1 MLAARARTGCL
12 ENACWPRSDRA
23 RYTDEQYYLCLCQR
37 LDAGYYYNY
46 CRLNGRRSTVAAYV
60 CVLHVCVQPPAVD
73 AGYNRRKGL
82 WDSYCHDRQKAP
94 VWPTP
99 DNCLSP
105 EQKRST
111 EHLCMLSVL
120 CEPWHDTHRA
130 RRKREGFTKAPLV
143 PRAMRVHEGCLA
155 CAYCTVVL
163 LSRPM
168 VGTLRYPQW

>member
-1 MLAARARTGCL
+1 MCFTASRRLQGSPCVRVRRAPSLSSAAFIVRF
-12 ENACWPRSDRA
+12 
-23 RYTDEQYYLCLCQR
+23 
-37 LDAGYYYNY
+37 
-46 CRLNGRRSTVAAYV
+46 GRRSTVAAYV
-60 CVLHVCVQPPAVD
+60 CVLRVCVQPPAVD